1 MNGLSYQ
8 NDLPQESERWVAKYI
23 CCNLQTLKFL
33 MLTLTCTQGHAI
45 LKLLLTLPVRS
56 CACERSFSALR
67 FIKTWGRATITEY
80 RLCELVMLHV
90 HRIDTV
96 GQVNA
101 EVVLKRWDLGGN
113 RTIHLAFTDTH
124 LKLFIKILL

>member
-1 MNGLSYQ
+1 
-8 NDLPQESERWVAKYI
+8 V
-23 CCNLQTLKFL
+23 
-33 MLTLTCTQGHAI
+33 I

-56 CACERSFSALR
+56 YACERSFSALR
-67 FIKTWGRATITEY
+67 YIKTWGRATITEY

-90 HRIDTV
+90 HRNDTV

-124 LKLFIKILL
+124 LKLFIKISL

>member
-1 MNGLSYQ
+1 M
-8 NDLPQESERWVAKYI
+8 NDLPYQNHLPQEGDRWFAKCI

-67 FIKTWGRATITEY
+67 CLKTSCRATSTECS
-80 RLCELVMLHV
+80 LCVLVVIHV
-90 HRIDTV
+90 HHNDTV
-96 GQVNA
+96 GQVNP
-101 EVVLKRWDLGGN
+101 EVVLKRWDLSDN
-113 RTIHLAFTDTH
+113 RTIHLAFTD
-124 LKLFIKILL
+124 